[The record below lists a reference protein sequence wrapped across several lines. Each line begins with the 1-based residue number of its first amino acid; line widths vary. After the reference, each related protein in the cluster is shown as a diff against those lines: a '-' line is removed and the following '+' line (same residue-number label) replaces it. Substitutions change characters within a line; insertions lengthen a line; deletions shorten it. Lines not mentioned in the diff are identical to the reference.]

1 MKKFLTVL
9 AMSGALLTACSEDKT
24 AEKNAEDI
32 LENATV
38 LTEEES
44 AELEAQIEDSST
56 EATEAANTEEEEAE
70 TAPTITPEEAAETIA
85 SLTETAK
92 EDNVIKNVEVQEE
105 DDVVTAV
112 IELAEDVSEEE
123 EAMFIFNYSLFLD
136 QQYPDKEIKFDV
148 KE

>member
-9 AMSGALLTACSEDKT
+9 AMSGALLAACSEDKT

-38 LTEEES
+38 LTEEET
-44 AELEAQIEDSST
+44 AELEAQIEDSS
-56 EATEAANTEEEEAE
+56 TEAANTEEEEAE

-112 IELAEDVSEEE
+112 IELAEDVSEED